1 MASFSGVPV
10 MQTQLMQP
18 WNKGVPWLERF
29 LAGSDTPERTPL
41 QSLPFTIGRIETAD
55 LQIDSTRV
63 SREHAVIIKE
73 GDEYR
78 VRDLGSTNGTFV
90 NGQKIQECAL
100 TDGDVVVIADS
111 EFTFAGSTA
120 EDTPRNMATQVIAGA
135 KATAPEPK
143 PCDQVLAVRRLQES
157 LLHRSFLPRLKPI
170 IDLERN
176 SMFAFRAEPV
186 GVGWKETELE
196 ALSSAASATCQSIW
210 RAQQVYRLLSAEA
223 FLNLDA
229 DALLFVD
236 LKTDEVE
243 RGQALEAHLHRIS
256 NLVGEKRLVVGLPAN
271 AVSDYQRVR
280 DFRDRL
286 KNAGFRLAL
295 LNFLG
300 ARPQVMALADS
311 PPDFLV
317 LAPNLVT
324 DLHGN
329 SRQSRQL
336 QAVHEACLEIGTR
349 PIVSGVKNRE
359 DEDDCFKLGFRLV
372 ATERLGRP
380 MSTSVPKLM
389 KSDPRVE
396 VLA

>member
-1 MASFSGVPV
+1 

-18 WNKGVPWLERF
+18 WDKGVPWLERF
-29 LAGSDTPERTPL
+29 LAGSDSPERTPL
-41 QSLPFTIGRIETAD
+41 QSLPFTIGRIDTAD

-90 NGQKIQECAL
+90 NGQRIQECTL
-100 TDGDVVVIADS
+100 NDGDVLIIADS
-111 EFTFAGSTA
+111 EFTYVAANA
-120 EDTPRNMATQVIAGA
+120 EDAPRNMATQVIAEA
-135 KATAPEPK
+135 KLPSGPRPA
-143 PCDQVLAVRRLQES
+143 DQILAVRRLQES

-176 SMFAFRAEPV
+176 STFAFRAEPV
-186 GVGWKETELE
+186 GQGWKDTELE
-196 ALSSAASATCQSIW
+196 TLAGAASATCQQIW
-210 RAQQVYRLLSAEA
+210 RAQQVYRMLSAEA

-243 RGQALEAHLHRIS
+243 RGQALEAHLNRLSH
-256 NLVGEKRLVVGLPAN
+256 LVGEKRLVVGLPAN

-280 DFRDRL
+280 DFRDHL
-286 KNAGFRLAL
+286 KNAGFRLAF

-300 ARPQVMALADS
+300 GRAQVMTLAEA

-317 LAPNLVT
+317 LAPNLVSE
-324 DLHGN
+324 LRSN
-329 SRQSRQL
+329 ARQSRQL
-336 QAVHEACLEIGTR
+336 QAVHEACQEIGTR
-349 PIVSGVKNRE
+349 PIVTGLKNRE

-372 ATERLGRP
+372 ASERVGRP

-389 KSDPRVE
+389 KNDARVE
-396 VLA
+396 CLT

>member
-1 MASFSGVPV
+1 
-10 MQTQLMQP
+10 MQP
-18 WNKGVPWLERF
+18 WDKGVPWLERF

-41 QSLPFTIGRIETAD
+41 QTLPFTIGRIETAD
-55 LQIDSTRV
+55 LQIDSSRV

-73 GDEYR
+73 GNEYH

-90 NGQKIQECAL
+90 NGEKIQEFAL
-100 TDGDVVVIADS
+100 SDGDVLVIADS
-111 EFTFAGSTA
+111 EFTFVAAVA
-120 EDTPRNMATQVIAGA
+120 ENAPRNMATQVIAAG
-135 KATAPEPK
+135 KAAPEPK
-143 PCDQVLAVRRLQES
+143 PCDQVLAIRRLQES

-170 IDLERN
+170 VDLERN

-186 GVGWKETELE
+186 GNGWKETELE
-196 ALSSAASATCQSIW
+196 PLATAASATCQTIW
-210 RAQQVYRLLSAEA
+210 RAQQIYRMLSAEA

-256 NLVGEKRLVVGLPAN
+256 TLVGDKRLVVGLPAN

-286 KNAGFRLAL
+286 KSAGFRIAY

-300 ARPQVMALADS
+300 GRPQVMAMADS
-311 PPDFLV
+311 PPDFLA

-324 DLHGN
+324 DLHSN

-336 QAVHEACLEIGTR
+336 QAVHEACQEIGTR
-349 PIVSGVKNRE
+349 PIVTGVKNRE

-389 KSDPRVE
+389 KADARVE
-396 VLA
+396 CLT